1 MSEYTAHTI
10 GGVETRAAYDNK
22 GNLTTGLDGSTYVYD
37 TQNRVI
43 SATRSGTTMYFTYD
57 GLNRQVSHK
66 TGPTG
71 TPTFNVWDGWNLI
84 EEYQSANSAATTAAY
99 VYGATGLICGVTSGN
114 FAYYYQDANGA
125 YFSLAEAKTTY
136 VIENELN
143 SF

>member
-1 MSEYTAHTI
+1 
-10 GGVETRAAYDNK
+10 
-22 GNLTTGLDGSTYVYD
+22 
-37 TQNRVI
+37 
-43 SATRSGTTMYFTYD
+43 MYFTYD